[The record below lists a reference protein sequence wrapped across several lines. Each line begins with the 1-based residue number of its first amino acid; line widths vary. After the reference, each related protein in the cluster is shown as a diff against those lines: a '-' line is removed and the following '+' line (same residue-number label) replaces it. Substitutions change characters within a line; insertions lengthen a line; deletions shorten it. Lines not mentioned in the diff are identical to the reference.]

1 MKKFLN
7 TLSLCLAILAVGSWL
22 NATDLPG
29 GGAGG
34 GEDAFTAES
43 TPGTNPT
50 ATGTDAIGIGDGAV
64 SGNAAGDNATLA
76 IGARSTST
84 GINSTAIGENAD
96 ATGDN
101 SIAIGGH
108 ITDTTSADATGLR
121 AIAIGNNSF
130 ADATS
135 TIAIGV
141 SADAGGVDGVAIGS
155 GSNANGA
162 SAVALGD
169 AANASGA
176 NCIAIGGNAVV
187 AEGPKCT
194 AADSVALGQN
204 VTADDIGEFVYA
216 SGWFAVTSDAH
227 TSIFVLRNQTTDAT
241 QTEIFADGSA
251 GDISVPSDCSIL
263 FRANII
269 ARRTDVDGESA
280 AYLLV
285 GAIDNNAGTT
295 ALVGTISKTVI
306 GEDTAAWDV
315 TATADDANDGIN
327 ILVTGE
333 AAKTIRWVARTEI
346 VEVCG

>member
-1 MKKFLN
+1 MNRILN
-7 TLSLCLAILAVGSWL
+7 TIILAVAIFLTGSWL
-22 NATDLPG
+22 WATPYPDG
-29 GGAGG
+29 GG
-34 GEDAFTAES
+34 GEAAFTAES

-50 ATGTDAIGIGDGAV
+50 ATGTDAIGIGDGAI
-64 SGNAAGDNATLA
+64 SGNAAGDNSTIA
-76 IGARSTST
+76 IGAHATST
-84 GINSTAIGENAD
+84 GDDSIAIGENTD

-101 SIAIGGH
+101 SIAIGGNT
-108 ITDTTSADATGLR
+108 TDGTSADATGTR
-121 AIAIGNNSF
+121 AIAIGNNSL

-141 SADAGGVDGVAIGS
+141 SSDAGGVDAIAIGS

-169 AANASGA
+169 AANASGD
-176 NCIAIGGNAVV
+176 NCVAIGANAVV

-204 VTADDIGEFVYA
+204 VTADDIGELAYA
-216 SGWFAVTSDAH
+216 SGWFAATSDAH
-227 TSIFVLRNQTTDAT
+227 ISTFVLRNQTTDAT

-251 GDISVPSDCSIL
+251 GDISVPSDCSVS